1 SERHGRPI
9 YLLSDEAYARIIFDG
24 NSYES
29 PTESYPYSLLIY
41 TYGKTLLTPG
51 QRIGYIALPP
61 TMPNREELHDALLD
75 AQVMVGFAF
84 PNALLQ
90 HSLAELEALSIDIPA
105 LQRRRDRLVA
115 ALHEMG
121 YRVRIPEGTFYLMVD
136 SPDADD

>member
-1 SERHGRPI
+1 VPTAKIVPRSRRERLASVLQQASERHGRPI
-9 YLLSDEAYARIIFDG
+9 YLLSDEAYSRIIFDG

-61 TMPNREELHDALLD
+61 TMPARDELRNALMA
-75 AQVMVGFAF
+75 AQVVTGFAF

-90 HSLAELEALSIDIPA
+90 HSLAELET
-105 LQRRRDRLVA
+105 
-115 ALHEMG
+115 M
-121 YRVRIPEGTFYLMVD
+121 
-136 SPDADD
+136 